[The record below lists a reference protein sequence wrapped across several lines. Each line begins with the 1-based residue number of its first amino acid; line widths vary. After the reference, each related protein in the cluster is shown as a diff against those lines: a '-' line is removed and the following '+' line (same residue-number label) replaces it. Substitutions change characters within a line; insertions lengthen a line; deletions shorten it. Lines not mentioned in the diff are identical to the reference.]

1 MNLSSYNIE
10 QYLQD
15 GYLLVPQLIDDRTIE
30 AQRKTIE
37 SYVDQKIQYL
47 LNAGKIDNSHEGASF
62 ETRWHLISQQL
73 DEPKDRPS
81 QWGGRQGLIS
91 SSIYDLYMHDSL
103 AQLIGLILGPE
114 INGHGDYWIRC
125 MTQEKADRALRWH
138 QDSTYFLGQ
147 NNRDTTIDCYPPE
160 TVLTVWIPLVDVNE
174 TNGCLKVVKGSN
186 QHGAIPFKRDDN
198 RQWQPIR
205 AINDYGEVTPIPMRV
220 GDVLIFNNLTLHTGG
235 NNTTATVRWSIDLRY
250 SPAGQSFNW
259 HQMGKEVD
267 TRYPV
272 FVAQSEYPAKRMTWD
287 QWLNKWQ
294 ATADW
299 QENQYKPV
307 SVK

>member
-1 MNLSSYNIE
+1 MNLSSYSRE

-15 GYLLVPQLIDDRTIE
+15 GYLLVPQLINAKTIE

-47 LNAGKIDNSHEGASF
+47 LEVGKIDNPHEEASF
-62 ETRWHLISQQL
+62 ETRWELVSQQL

-91 SSIYDLYMHDSL
+91 SSIYDLYTHDRL
-103 AQLIGLILGPE
+103 AQLIRLILGPE
-114 INGHGDYWIRC
+114 VNGHGDYWIRC
-125 MTQEKADRALRWH
+125 MTRGKADKPLRWH

-147 NNRDTTIDCYPPE
+147 NNRDTTINCYPPE
-160 TVLTVWIPLVDVNE
+160 TVLTVWIPLVDVDE
-174 TNGCLKVVKGSN
+174 TNGCLKLVKGSN
-186 QHGAIPFKRDDN
+186 RHGAIPFKRDND

-205 AINDYGEVTPIPMRV
+205 AINDYGEVTTIPMTA

-235 NNTTATVRWSIDLRY
+235 NNTTNTVRWSIDLRY
-250 SPAGQSFNW
+250 SPAGQSFDW
-259 HQMGKEVD
+259 HQMGQEVNE
-267 TRYPV
+267 RYPV
-272 FVAQSEYPAKRMTWD
+272 FVAQSEDPAKRMGWG
-287 QWLNKWQ
+287 QWLKKWQ

-299 QENQYKPV
+299 EKNQYKPV
-307 SVK
+307 